1 MENLEFKGTKGK
13 WIVNDKSLKKHSI
26 SVNNQTINVWYGL
39 TYNWNEITRKEAE
52 ANAKLIAAAPEL
64 LEALQGLM
72 KEYKQG
78 ADSGDW
84 GNWKAEEQDEY
95 IQAQQAIEKA
105 LK

>member
-1 MENLEFKGTKGK
+1 MGELEFKGTKGEWTYK
-13 WIVNDKSLKKHSI
+13 LGHKDKLSVISI
-26 SVNNQTINVWYGL
+26 GNQHTIKL
-39 TYNWNEITRKEAE
+39 EIANKNLQEE
-52 ANAKLIAAAPEL
+52 FSNAKLIAAAPEL
-64 LEALQGLM
+64 LEALKGLM
-72 KEYKQG
+72 REYKQG